1 MRTKYMTNT
10 EMSNK
15 FIEEVTQ
22 LDMKYRKG
30 FIKNEMEE
38 ILKFVEDIGSPQRM
52 QERRKRYSF
61 GQKPNHVFDIEIL
74 GVWSM
79 IFINSFND
87 YKQKGIVASYNRE
100 DVEETSMQAYSLAIY
115 YKWLEKALDQNFN
128 IEEKPKEAT
137 LNIEQKLIALH
148 SLGLDLRDYSNTE
161 SAKILAKI
169 LNVGSE
175 NIRKNLSNL
184 YVGKNNVRNLNNLT
198 KVSEL
203 FENKTFDSISNRLKK
218 EIKEHR

>member
-115 YKWLEKALDQNFN
+115 YKWLEKALEQNFN